1 MQDSKQTDRMNSKS
15 GQGMT
20 EYIIIIAVVAIASI
34 IVFGLFGNQIKD
46 TVSRLA
52 ASLRGEEQAA
62 TDTIQDAWSEE
73 YDMGT
78 FQDGALTE

>member
-1 MQDSKQTDRMNSKS
+1 MQSKSMQRMNSKS

-20 EYIIIIAVVAIASI
+20 EYIIIIAVIAIASI
-34 IVFGLFGNQIKD
+34 VVFGLFGTQIKE

-52 ASLRGEEQAA
+52 SSLRGEEQAA
-62 TDTIQDAWSEE
+62 EDTVGDKWSEE

-78 FQDGALTE
+78 FQDGALAE